1 MKKMGLAGLLLWVGV
16 AAAAG
21 ESNGYRELTEIYLNE
36 HTVNFYLDE
45 QCPNGVP
52 YWRLDANHIDVDKG
66 YVLLL
71 AAFSNKQKVYVVY
84 QNDPTAKEQ
93 CMVKRIN
100 VR

>member
-1 MKKMGLAGLLLWVGV
+1 MKKMVALMFWMGT

-21 ESNGYRELTEIYLNE
+21 ESNGYRELTEIYLNVN
-36 HTVNFYLDE
+36 TVSFYLDE
-45 QCPNGVP
+45 DCPNGVA

-66 YVLLL
+66 FAMLLD
-71 AAFSNKQKVYVVY
+71 AFSSKKKVYVVY
-84 QNDPTAKEQ
+84 QDDPAAKEQ